1 MAVKSI
7 TKRTVDAAKPS
18 ATDQFAWDDAL
29 PGFGLKVTP
38 SGRKVYVIQ
47 YRVAGLGRR
56 AFAKRLTLGE
66 HGALTPDEARKLA
79 KRELARVAQGS
90 DPAAERSRW
99 KTASTVA
106 EVGTAYLDDARAR
119 RGSEAANYER
129 RRLWEKHVVPSLG
142 SKLVAKV
149 STVDLRRLHRAMHT
163 TPYLAN
169 RVVGLLA
176 AVFAF
181 AAKEGLRPALDN
193 PATGV
198 DPYPEE
204 SRERFLTPDE
214 FRRLGEALE
223 RAESVGLSPSPKKRR
238 KPKLA
243 KHRKHVPKSA
253 AKPIPAEPA
262 AVAAIRLLATTG
274 CRKNEVLSLRWDA
287 VDFER
292 GFLRLA
298 DTKTGRSTRP
308 LGEAAMAI
316 LRALPV
322 LEGNP
327 FVLHGGRQSGHV
339 KELRRLWEAVRH
351 AANLEDVRLHDL
363 RHSFASVPAMS
374 GESMLVVRSLLG
386 HANVATTERY
396 AHLAD
401 DPVKRAADR
410 TAGDIASWMGGGDT
424 PLTPLRI
431 AR

>member
-7 TKRTVDAAKPS
+7 TKRTVDAIKPTS
-18 ATDQFAWDDAL
+18 RDQFVWDDAL
-29 PGFGLKVTP
+29 PGFGIKVTP
-38 SGRKVYVIQ
+38 SGRKVYVMQ

-56 AFAKRLTLGE
+56 AFAKRVTLGE
-66 HGALTPDEARKLA
+66 HGPLTPDEARKLA
-79 KRELARVAQGS
+79 KRELGRVAQGS

-106 EVGTAYLDDARAR
+106 EVGTAYLNDAQAR
-119 RGSEAANYER
+119 RASDAADYER
-129 RRLWEKHVVPSLG
+129 RRIWDKHIVPAIG

-149 STVDLRRLHRAMHT
+149 SAVDVRRMHRSMHE

-169 RVVGLLA
+169 RVVGLLRS
-176 AVFAF
+176 VFAF
-181 AAKEGLRPALDN
+181 ASKEGLRPAHDN
-193 PATGV
+193 PAMGV

-204 SRERFLTPDE
+204 NRERFLTPDE
-214 FRRLGEALE
+214 FRRLGEALD
-223 RAESVGLSPSPKKRR
+223 RAENVGLVPAPKKRR

-253 AKPIPAEPA
+253 GKPIPAEPA
-262 AVAAIRLLATTG
+262 GVAAIRLLATTG
-274 CRKNEVLSLRWDA
+274 CRENEILSLRWDA

-308 LGEAAMAI
+308 LGAAAIAI

-322 LEGNP
+322 AEGNP
-327 FVLHGGRQSGHV
+327 FVLHGGRAHAHV
-339 KELRRLWEAVRH
+339 KELRRLWEAVRY
-351 AANLEDVRLHDL
+351 AAKLEDVRLHDL

-410 TAGDIASWMGGGDT
+410 TAGDIAGWMSGGET
-424 PLTPLRI
+424 PITPLRVT
-431 AR
+431 R

>member
-1 MAVKSI
+1 LV
-7 TKRTVDAAKPS
+7 
-18 ATDQFAWDDAL
+18 DQFVWDDAL

-38 SGRKVYVIQ
+38 SGRKVYVMQ

-56 AFAKRLTLGE
+56 AFARRVTLGE
-66 HGALTPDEARKLA
+66 HGTLTPDEARKLA
-79 KRELARVAQGS
+79 RRELGRVAQGS

-106 EVGTAYLDDARAR
+106 EVGTAYLDDVRAR
-119 RGSEAANYER
+119 RASDAADYER
-129 RRLWEKHVVPSLG
+129 RRLWDKHVVPVIG

-149 STVDLRRLHRAMHT
+149 TAVDVRRLHRAMHE

-169 RVVGLLA
+169 RVVGLLRS
-176 AVFAF
+176 VFAF
-181 AAKEGLRPALDN
+181 AGKEGLRPVHDN
-193 PATGV
+193 PAMGV

-204 SRERFLTPDE
+204 NRERFLTPDE
-214 FRRLGEALE
+214 FRRLGEALD
-223 RAESVGLSPSPKKRR
+223 RAETIGLLPAPKKRR

-243 KHRKHVPKSA
+243 KNRKHVPKSA
-253 AKPIPAEPA
+253 GTPIPAA
-262 AVAAIRLLATTG
+262 RSGVAAIRLLATTG
-274 CRKNEVLSLRWDA
+274 CRENEILSLRWDA

-298 DTKTGRSTRP
+298 GTKTGRSTRP

-316 LRALPV
+316 LRALPAV
-322 LEGNP
+322 EGSP
-327 FVLHGGRQSGHV
+327 FVLPGKTSEGHI
-339 KELRRLWEAVRH
+339 KELRRLWEAVRY
-351 AANLEDVRLHDL
+351 AAGLEDVRLHDL
-363 RHSFASVPAMS
+363 RHSFASVPATS

-410 TAGDIASWMGGGDT
+410 TAADIAAWMGGAQT
-424 PLTPLRI
+424 PITPLRL
-431 AR
+431 AE